1 MATPL
6 RDLSYRYPW
15 LYQAIAKTTALAVGG
30 HDRFHRLP
38 LTGLQIEKSDRVL
51 DLCCGRGEATE
62 VLLRYSDD
70 VTGLDASPKAIAFA
84 RKTVPQ
90 ATYVKGW
97 AQELPFESEQF
108 NLVHSS
114 AAMHEMSAEVL
125 TQIFKEAL
133 RVLKP
138 GGTFAIVDFHRPSN
152 PIMWPGLATFLWVF
166 ETETAWRLLAD
177 NLPQQLRALGFAQ
190 VTQTLHAGGSLQVI
204 QAAR

>member
-38 LTGLQIEKSDRVL
+38 LQGLDVQKSDRVL

-62 VLLRYSDD
+62 TLLHYSDN

-84 RKTVPQ
+84 RKTVPS
-90 ATYVKGW
+90 ATYVEGW
-97 AQELPFESEQF
+97 AQDLPFESEQF
-108 NLVHSS
+108 DLVHSS
-114 AAMHEMSAEVL
+114 AAMHEMNAEVL
-125 TQIFKEAL
+125 TQIFKDAF

-138 GGTFAIVDFHRPSN
+138 GGTFAIVDFHRPTN
-152 PIMWPGLATFLWVF
+152 PLMWPGLAAFLWIF
-166 ETETAWRLLAD
+166 ETETSWRMIGEDLSE
-177 NLPQQLRALGFAQ
+177 QLKAIGFSHIE
-190 VTQTLHAGGSLQVI
+190 QTLHAGGSLQVI
-204 QAAR
+204 QAQK